1 MDEEPKSGGWWR
13 TVPGILTATAGIIT
27 AVTGLIVAIHQ
38 AGIFDGERQKV
49 PQVQN
54 SSIKPPKGSGQAAQ
68 QTADANKASSSGQG
82 ASYPLN
88 LSSGE
93 EIRAGDLVY
102 KVLTARLDRYAPNK
116 LSLRFEVRMTNNGRF
131 PANFWASSFRV
142 LVDGVPRAPDNNLD
156 EVVDGHSAKDGIVE
170 FVIPDSATDV
180 GLQIGDVGQGAP
192 TISIELKA
200 ANR

>member
-1 MDEEPKSGGWWR
+1 MNEEPQSGGWWR

-27 AVTGLIVAIHQ
+27 AVTGLIVALHQ
-38 AGIFDGERQKV
+38 AGIFDWGRQKA

-54 SSIKPPKGSGQAAQ
+54 GAINPPKVAGQTAQESANATKAPSSSQAAPY
-68 QTADANKASSSGQG
+68 SV
-82 ASYPLN
+82 N
-88 LSSGE
+88 LSGGDQV
-93 EIRAGDLVY
+93 RVGDLVY

-156 EVVDGHSAKDGIVE
+156 EVVDSHSAKDGIVE